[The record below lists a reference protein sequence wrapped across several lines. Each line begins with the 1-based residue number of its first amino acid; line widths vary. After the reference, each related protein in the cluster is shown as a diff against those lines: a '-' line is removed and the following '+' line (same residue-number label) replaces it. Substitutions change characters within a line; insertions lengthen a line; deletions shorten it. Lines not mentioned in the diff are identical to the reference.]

1 MKKLLF
7 YRDFHGFTGGHL
19 KVYDY
24 FKHAK
29 ESGIFEASIHL
40 TNSSLRDATNPWF
53 ANDEMISN
61 EWDPQCSDA
70 LFIAGLDWG
79 AVPNNYDK
87 PIINLIQGI
96 RHADPKDQRHA
107 YLSRPAT
114 RICVSQEVADAIK
127 STGTANGPVITIP
140 NGLSTA
146 GFPLPARERDIEV
159 LISGYKQPELASRLA
174 TRLEAD
180 GIQVKCLSKQ
190 LARHD
195 YLSLVARAAVSIFL
209 PLEKE
214 GFYLPALEGMVL
226 ETLVVCPDCVGN
238 RGFCLHEKN
247 CLQPLYHI
255 DSIVLACHDALTR
268 ILNGSSVEILAGG
281 LRQARLHSLSE
292 ERRLFLE
299 VLQTIASHHR
309 I

>member
-7 YRDFHGFTGGHL
+7 FRDFHGFTGGHL

-29 ESGIFEASIHL
+29 NSGIFEASIHL

-61 EWDPQCSDA
+61 EWNPQCSDA

-114 RICVSQEVADAIK
+114 RICVSQEVADAII
-127 STGTANGPVITIP
+127 STGKANGPIITIP
-140 NGLSTA
+140 NGLSTD
-146 GFPLPARERDIEV
+146 GFPLPACERDIEV
-159 LISGYKQPELASRLA
+159 LICGYKQPDLACRLA
-174 TRLEAD
+174 TKLEASS
-180 GIQVKCLSKQ
+180 IKVKCLTKQ
-190 LARHD
+190 FARHD
-195 YLSLVARAAVSIFL
+195 YLSLVARAAVTIFL
-209 PLEKE
+209 PLQKE
-214 GFYLPALEGMVL
+214 GFYLPALEGMAL
-226 ETLVVCPDCVGN
+226 ETFVVCPDCVGN
-238 RGFCLHEKN
+238 RGFCLHEKS
-247 CLQPLYHI
+247 CLRPLYDI
-255 DSIVLACHDALTR
+255 DSIASACHDGLAR
-268 ILNGSSVEILAGG
+268 IRNGSSVERLAEG
-281 LRQARLHSLSE
+281 LRQVRLHSLSE

-299 VLQTIASHHR
+299 VLQTIA
-309 I
+309 